1 MGTSPSM
8 IWLKE
13 FADITF
19 FFLFA
24 LELLLTN
31 SSVAEDLVG
40 PTTALVR
47 SELGWVLVLRMPGN
61 HEVKPP
67 LDAAGAGFFSP
78 ARLTLKDT
86 LTLASLSGR

>member
-1 MGTSPSM
+1 M

-40 PTTALVR
+40 PTPALVR

-67 LDAAGAGFFSP
+67 LDAAGAGFLSP